1 MLALG
6 LKYQIYKN
14 QRRTK
19 QPRLTALFVPA
30 AWNWIPTCPQVDCL
44 HTYPYGVPTDKIL

>member
-19 QPRLTALFVPA
+19 QPHLTALFVPA
-30 AWNWIPTCPQVDCL
+30 HHGRLELDLYIHL
-44 HTYPYGVPTDKIL
+44 LK